1 MVQWELSD
9 RTHWYKTE
17 AMLISS
23 HAFTGP
29 MRPFM
34 IGNSYLNFTTKS
46 TCLGVLNW
54 KPQVE
59 ALCSKFRAKLK
70 FLKRIKGLPS
80 RVLEDIACRTGVIFL
95 RFSGEGGQA
104 RGEHEVRDMHD
115 RRGAKKI
122 TPVRQ
127 PLFMLFRPQKHP
139 QITNQLQHSIKVA
152 RNGLSCFARRIQ
164 SDHQ

>member
-1 MVQWELSD
+1 
-9 RTHWYKTE
+9 
-17 AMLISS
+17 MLISS

-34 IGNSYLNFTTKS
+34 FGNSYLNFTTKS
-46 TCLGVLNW
+46 TCLGVLIDHKLNW

-95 RFSGEGGQA
+95 RFF
-104 RGEHEVRDMHD
+104 
-115 RRGAKKI
+115 RRGR
-122 TPVRQ
+122 T
-127 PLFMLFRPQKHP
+127 
-139 QITNQLQHSIKVA
+139 S
-152 RNGLSCFARRIQ
+152 ARRARSARHARQEGRKKNNTCTPTIVHAIPPPETP
-164 SDHQ
+164 SNHQPITAFDKSGAKWPVMFRKTHTE